1 MDIKVGQ
8 KWKMRN
14 GCIAEVIEHTVGE
27 PYPFILRG
35 DDGSRFSITESG
47 RESTAMETGKD
58 LVKLIGPKPWYPDD
72 SGEWVEVPDTQMYE
86 PALPTGTLIKF
97 LVRLERDRKK
107 VTMDLTSVPADCR
120 WANTADHPSR
130 IVAYRVVGAQTLES
144 TLPSAPDLLDK
155 AAGHMRERAATYDAP
170 GGERSMAKTVA
181 LFNLHHDTALTEAQG
196 WHFMQILKDVRLF
209 SAKGY
214 HADSAEDKIAYAALM
229 SEAKAK
235 EGAQ

>member
-14 GCIAEVIEHTVGE
+14 GCFAEVIEHTVGE
-27 PYPFILRG
+27 SYPFTVLD
-35 DDGSRFSITESG
+35 DDGRRYSVTQDG
-47 RESTAMETGKD
+47 RESVFSEHEND
-58 LVKLIGPKPWYPDD
+58 LMHLKAAPKPD
-72 SGEWVEVPDTQMYE
+72 
-86 PALPTGTLIKF
+86 LIAQ
-97 LVRLERDRKK
+97 V
-107 VTMDLTSVPADCR
+107 
-120 WANTADHPSR
+120 
-130 IVAYRVVGAQTLES
+130 VATLES

-155 AAGHMRERAATYDAP
+155 AAGHMRERAATYDSP

-235 EGAQ
+235 EGTQ